1 MWGYRASGCSSVGP
15 VDVVM
20 HRAGGCGSVGPADV
34 GHRANCWL
42 MLPPMVAWLMLP
54 LTPAG

>member
-1 MWGYRASGCSSVGP
+1 MWGCRASGCSSVGP
-15 VDVVM
+15 ADVVM

-42 MLPPMVAWLMLP
+42 MLPLMVAWLMLS
-54 LTPAG
+54 LTPAD